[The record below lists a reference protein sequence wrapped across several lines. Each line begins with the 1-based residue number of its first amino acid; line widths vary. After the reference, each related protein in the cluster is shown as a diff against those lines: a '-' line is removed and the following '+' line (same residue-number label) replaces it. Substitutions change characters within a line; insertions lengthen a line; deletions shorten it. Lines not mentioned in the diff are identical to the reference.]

1 MQSRIKELRERL
13 GMSQEELANKA
24 GISRVTLSGLETGTV
39 ESTST
44 KTLFKIAAA
53 LNSSVDEVFI
63 FT

>member
-1 MQSRIKELRERL
+1 MRSRIKELRERL

-39 ESTST
+39 EVAST